1 MHCQTGLIKNI
12 LIANFNP
19 ENPGIGMPKSRDFGI
34 GKLAGIPGLINSLH
48 VDLTT
53 VQRYRA
59 ACDEVSVIQLL

>member
-1 MHCQTGLIKNI
+1 
-12 LIANFNP
+12 
-19 ENPGIGMPKSRDFGI
+19 MPKSRDFGI